1 MSTKITVDNIANNS
15 VGITQLNVSDGSNG
29 QFLTTDGAG
38 NLSFS
43 TASGTTIN
51 NNADNRVITG
61 SGTANTLEGE
71 SNFVFDSTNSRV
83 GINNPSPDATLSVG
97 SGQSNYVRIDNAT
110 SGDVSSGYQVYSGS
124 TLTTQLYGN
133 ADEGWTTLLSG
144 GAINF
149 RVNNASSGFNPMG
162 IDTSG
167 RVTMPYQPAFCVYN
181 PAGTYPTNAN
191 EFGKNAAQ
199 GNYST
204 YVNVGS
210 HFSTSTGRFTAPIA
224 GNYYFSFSAM
234 FDSNTASSPGFDFRI
249 NGTAQNGGE
258 GLSSGTATYEQLAG
272 SIISTCPRTS

>member
-1 MSTKITVDNIANNS
+1 
-15 VGITQLNVSDGSNG
+15 
-29 QFLTTDGAG
+29 
-38 NLSFS
+38 
-43 TASGTTIN
+43 
-51 NNADNRVITG
+51 
-61 SGTANTLEGE
+61 
-71 SNFVFDSTNSRV
+71 
-83 GINNPSPDATLSVG
+83 SPGATLSVG

-110 SGDVSSGYQVYSGS
+110 SGDVSSGYQIYSGS

-234 FDSNTASSPGFDFRI
+234 FDQNSSSSPGFDFRI
-249 NGTAQNGGE
+249 NGTAKNGGE
-258 GLSSGTATYEQLAG
+258 GLDNDTNTYIQLAG
-272 SIISTCPRTS
+272 SIIFA